1 MDSLIIIK
9 SGAIFSSIGIAILV
23 VFVVILLSFPVL
35 KECSKLQ
42 HHCKFNSMAP
52 GPLKSVV
59 SPLLV
64 VSALLTVSAGIAM
77 IRVGIWYRYRH
88 RT

>member
-1 MDSLIIIK
+1 
-9 SGAIFSSIGIAILV
+9 
-23 VFVVILLSFPVL
+23 
-35 KECSKLQ
+35 
-42 HHCKFNSMAP
+42 
-52 GPLKSVV
+52 VV

-77 IRVGIWYRYRH
+77 IRVGMWYRYRH